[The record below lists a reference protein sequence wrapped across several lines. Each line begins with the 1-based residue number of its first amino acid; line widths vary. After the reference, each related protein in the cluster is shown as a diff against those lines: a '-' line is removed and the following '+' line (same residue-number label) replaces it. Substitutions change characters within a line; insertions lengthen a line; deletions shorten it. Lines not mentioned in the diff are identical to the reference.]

1 MSTSSQAD
9 RSEPSVSLTG
19 AAAVPAPYHKPHFD
33 HGHSA
38 ARWTGVVISAVGATV
53 GGVAF
58 PFHQWAVVYAG
69 GALQVVALIAVV
81 AMNAAGYGVADVWG
95 ELKAEARTG
104 KAGFGAVPAASP
116 AAVLPAQKAEAQVK
130 ELSAH

>member
-1 MSTSSQAD
+1 MSNSPQAD
-9 RSEPSVSLTG
+9 HSEPSAGPAG
-19 AAAVPAPYHKPHFD
+19 AAAVPAPYHKPHYD
-33 HGHSA
+33 HGHSP
-38 ARWTGVVISAVGATV
+38 ARWTGVVISAVGATI

-81 AMNAAGYGVADVWG
+81 AMNAAGYGVPDAWG
-95 ELKAEARTG
+95 ELKAEARAG
-104 KAGFGAVPAASP
+104 KAAIGAVPAAAR

>member
-1 MSTSSQAD
+1 MSNSPQVDRNESSG
-9 RSEPSVSLTG
+9 SLTG
-19 AAAVPAPYHKPHFD
+19 PAVAPAPYHKPHFD
-33 HGHSA
+33 HGHSP

-69 GALQVVALIAVV
+69 GALQVVALIVVV

-95 ELKAEARTG
+95 ELKAEARANE
-104 KAGFGAVPAASP
+104 AGIGAVPAAAP
-116 AAVLPAQKAEAQVK
+116 AAVVSPRKAEAQVK